1 MSGPGD
7 GTGMD
12 GPTLET
18 GRGVQGGRTGVG
30 HTETDPGSSAN
41 GSALRFRTLAGRVRS
56 NPTLYLGGALIVA
69 IAAFAALGP
78 ALSGHDPEATDMAN
92 RYGLPSALHWLGTD
106 NFGRDLWVRMALGA
120 RVSVTIAVAS
130 VGIAVVVGTLVG
142 LATGYFGGWV
152 DLVVMRIVD
161 VFLGFPP
168 IVLALA
174 IVAALGPGVTNLVA
188 SLAAVFWTEYA
199 RVVRSLTLAERELDY
214 VTAAR
219 AIGASDLRIMVRQIL
234 PNVIGPV
241 IVLATLGM
249 GTAIIAESGLSF
261 LGFGV
266 EPPTPSWG
274 WTLAYGA
281 RSLRSDPWL
290 STAAGLAIMITVL
303 GFNVFGDGLRDRL
316 DPRGQSRRVRRRAD
330 APEPARRGDE

>member
-1 MSGPGD
+1 MSGHGD
-7 GTGMD
+7 APATD
-12 GPTLET
+12 GPVPET
-18 GRGVQGGRTGVG
+18 RRGVPGVQQRAG
-30 HTETDPGSSAN
+30 SPGKGPRPAER
-41 GSALRFRTLAGRVRS
+41 GSAHRHLGALAARVRS
-56 NPTLYLGGALIVA
+56 NPALYLGGALIVA
-69 IAAFAALGP
+69 IAAFAVLGP
-78 ALSGHDPEATDMAN
+78 ALSGQDPEATDMAN
-92 RYGLPSALHWLGTD
+92 RYGLPNALHWLGTD

-130 VGIAVVVGTLVG
+130 VSIAVLVGTLVG
-142 LATGYFGGWV
+142 LVTGYFGGWV

-199 RVVRSLTLAERELDY
+199 RVVRSLTLTERELDY

-316 DPRGQSRRVRRRAD
+316 DPRGQSRWIRRRD
-330 APEPARRGDE
+330 L

>member
-1 MSGPGD
+1 MTGPGK
-7 GTGMD
+7 
-12 GPTLET
+12 
-18 GRGVQGGRTGVG
+18 RVK
-30 HTETDPGSSAN
+30 AN
-41 GSALRFRTLAGRVRS
+41 PA
-56 NPTLYLGGALIVA
+56 LYLGGALILA

-78 ALSGHDPEATDMAN
+78 ALSGHDPQTTDMAN
-92 RYGLPSALHWLGTD
+92 RYGMPNALHWLGTD

-130 VGIAVVVGTLVG
+130 VSIAVVVGTLVG
-142 LATGYFGGWV
+142 LVTGYFGGWV
-152 DLVVMRIVD
+152 DLVLMRIVD

-219 AIGASDLRIMVRQIL
+219 ALGSSDLRIMIRQIL

-316 DPRGQSRRVRRRAD
+316 DPRGQSRRIRRRDLEEQSAGTRPD
-330 APEPARRGDE
+330 RPGDVRGDRRGP